1 MSLTGFNMEKKN
13 YQGKEVRLC
22 EDGKYRW
29 VYEMNMFRN
38 PTILFTV
45 AKVLG
50 GVILGMWLLG
60 LIIMLFEGDWD
71 AMLGMTK
78 VLGIVMGVMAVLTI
92 LGYLV
97 VCWMYHGKY
106 IVLFEMD
113 EKGIKHIQLP
123 RQFKRAQAMGLITA
137 LVGLAAKRPTTAG
150 AGLLAATKQ
159 ASTSEFQHVKK
170 VKAYPRR
177 HLIKVNETLNKNQVY
192 AEPEDFDFVLD
203 WIRTRCPKLK

>member
-1 MSLTGFNMEKKN
+1 MEKKD

-29 VYEMNMFRN
+29 LYEMNMFRN
-38 PTILFTV
+38 PTIILTV

-50 GVILGMWLLG
+50 GVLLG
-60 LIIMLFEGDWD
+60 LWLVFGLLLSAIEGNWD
-71 AMLGMTK
+71 GLLGMTR
-78 VLGIVMGVMAVLTI
+78 VLGIVMGVMAVLLVIAYLI
-92 LGYLV
+92 L
-97 VCWMYHGKY
+97 CWMYHGKY

-113 EKGIKHIQLP
+113 EKSIKHIQLP

-150 AGLLAATKQ
+150 AGLLSATRQ
-159 ASTSEFQHVKK
+159 ASTSDFKYVKK

-192 AEPEDFDFVLD
+192 AATEDFDFVLD
-203 WIRTRCPKLK
+203 WIRTRCINAKS

>member
-1 MSLTGFNMEKKN
+1 MEKKN
-13 YQGKEVRLC
+13 YQGKEIRLC

-50 GVILGMWLLG
+50 GVILGLWLLG
-60 LIIMLFEGDWD
+60 LILMLFEGDWD

-78 VLGIVMGVMAVLTI
+78 VLCIVMGVMAVLTI

-113 EKGIKHIQLP
+113 EQGVKHIQLP
-123 RQFKRAQAMGLITA
+123 RQFKRAQAMGIITA
-137 LVGLAAKRPTTAG
+137 LVGLAVTESHSHYCRQRGKTRPAFCHILAG
-150 AGLLAATKQ
+150 
-159 ASTSEFQHVKK
+159 FCRYYCV
-170 VKAYPRR
+170 
-177 HLIKVNETLNKNQVY
+177 
-192 AEPEDFDFVLD
+192 
-203 WIRTRCPKLK
+203 

>member
-1 MSLTGFNMEKKN
+1 MEKKD
-13 YQGKEVRLC
+13 YQGKEIRLC

-50 GVILGMWLLG
+50 GVILGLWLLG
-60 LIIMLFEGDWD
+60 LILFLFEGNWD

-78 VLGIVMGVMAVLTI
+78 VLGIVMAVMGVLTI

>member
-1 MSLTGFNMEKKN
+1 MEKKN
-13 YQGKEVRLC
+13 YQGKEIRLC

-50 GVILGMWLLG
+50 GVILGLWLFG
-60 LIIMLFEGDWD
+60 LILMLFEGDWD

-113 EKGIKHIQLP
+113 EKSVKHIQLP

-159 ASTSEFQHVKK
+159 ASTSEFQHVRK

-177 HLIKVNETLNKNQVY
+177 HLIKVNQPLSKNQVY
-192 AEPEDFDFVLD
+192 VEAEDFDFVLD

>member
-1 MSLTGFNMEKKN
+1 MEKKD

-29 VYEMNMFRN
+29 LYEMNMFRN
-38 PTILFTV
+38 PTIILTV

-50 GVILGMWLLG
+50 GVLLG
-60 LIIMLFEGDWD
+60 LWLVFGLLLSAIEGNWD
-71 AMLGMTK
+71 GLLGMTR
-78 VLGIVMGVMAVLTI
+78 VLGIVMGVMAVLLVIAYLI
-92 LGYLV
+92 L
-97 VCWMYHGKY
+97 CWMYHGKY

-113 EKGIKHIQLP
+113 EKSIKHIQLP

-150 AGLLAATKQ
+150 AGLLSATRQ
-159 ASTSEFQHVKK
+159 ASTSDFKYVKK

-177 HLIKVNETLNKNQVY
+177 HLVKVNETLNKNQVY
-192 AEPEDFDFVLD
+192 AATEDFDFVLD
-203 WIRTRCPKLK
+203 WIRTRCINAKS

>member
-1 MSLTGFNMEKKN
+1 MEKKD

-29 VYEMNMFRN
+29 LYEMNMFRN
-38 PTILFTV
+38 PTIILTV

-50 GVILGMWLLG
+50 GVLLG
-60 LIIMLFEGDWD
+60 LWLVIGLLLSAIEGNWD
-71 AMLGMTK
+71 GLLGMTR
-78 VLGIVMGVMAVLTI
+78 VLGIVMGVMAVLLVIAYLI
-92 LGYLV
+92 L
-97 VCWMYHGKY
+97 CWMYHGKY

-113 EKGIKHIQLP
+113 EKSIKHIQLP

-150 AGLLAATKQ
+150 AGLLSATRQ
-159 ASTSEFQHVKK
+159 ASTSDFKYVKK

-192 AEPEDFDFVLD
+192 AATEDFDFVLD
-203 WIRTRCPKLK
+203 WIRTRCINAKS

>member
-1 MSLTGFNMEKKN
+1 MEKKD

-29 VYEMNMFRN
+29 LYEMNMFRN
-38 PTILFTV
+38 PTIILTV

-50 GVILGMWLLG
+50 GVLLG
-60 LIIMLFEGDWD
+60 LWLVFGLLLSAIEGDWD
-71 AMLGMTK
+71 GLLGMTR
-78 VLGIVMGVMAVLTI
+78 VLGIVMGVMAVLLVIAYLI
-92 LGYLV
+92 L
-97 VCWMYHGKY
+97 CWMYHGKY

-113 EKGIKHIQLP
+113 EKGVKHIQLP

-150 AGLLAATKQ
+150 AGLLSATRQ
-159 ASTSEFQHVKK
+159 ASTSDFKYVKK

-192 AEPEDFDFVLD
+192 AATEDFDFVLD
-203 WIRTRCPKLK
+203 WIRTRCINAKS

>member
-1 MSLTGFNMEKKN
+1 MEKKD

-29 VYEMNMFRN
+29 LYEMNMFRN
-38 PTILFTV
+38 PTIILTV

-50 GVILGMWLLG
+50 GVLLG
-60 LIIMLFEGDWD
+60 LWLVFGLLLSAIEGNWD
-71 AMLGMTK
+71 GLLGMTR
-78 VLGIVMGVMAVLTI
+78 VLGIVMVVMAVLLVIAYLI
-92 LGYLV
+92 L
-97 VCWMYHGKY
+97 CWMYHGKY

-113 EKGIKHIQLP
+113 EKSIKHIQLP

-150 AGLLAATKQ
+150 AGLLSATRQ
-159 ASTSEFQHVKK
+159 ASTSDFKYVKK

-192 AEPEDFDFVLD
+192 AATEDFDFVLD
-203 WIRTRCPKLK
+203 WIRTRCINAKS

>member
-1 MSLTGFNMEKKN
+1 MEKKD

-29 VYEMNMFRN
+29 LYEMNMFRN
-38 PTILFTV
+38 PTIILTV
-45 AKVLG
+45 AKVFG
-50 GVILGMWLLG
+50 GVLLG
-60 LIIMLFEGDWD
+60 LWLVFGLLLSAIEGNWD
-71 AMLGMTK
+71 GLLGMTR
-78 VLGIVMGVMAVLTI
+78 VLGIVMGVMAMLLVIAYLI
-92 LGYLV
+92 L
-97 VCWMYHGKY
+97 CWMYHGKY

-113 EKGIKHIQLP
+113 EKSIKHIQLP

-150 AGLLAATKQ
+150 AGLLSATRQ
-159 ASTSEFQHVKK
+159 ASTSDFKYVKK

-192 AEPEDFDFVLD
+192 AATEDFDFVLD
-203 WIRTRCPKLK
+203 WICTRCINAKS

>member
-1 MSLTGFNMEKKN
+1 MEKKD

-29 VYEMNMFRN
+29 LYEMNMFRN

-50 GVILGMWLLG
+50 GVILGLWLVFG
-60 LIIMLFEGDWD
+60 LLLSAIEGNWD
-71 AMLGMTK
+71 GLLGMTR
-78 VLGIVMGVMAVLTI
+78 VLGIVMGVMAVLLVIAYLI
-92 LGYLV
+92 L
-97 VCWMYHGKY
+97 CWMYHGKY

-113 EKGIKHIQLP
+113 EKSIKHIQLP

-150 AGLLAATKQ
+150 AGLLSATRQ
-159 ASTSEFQHVKK
+159 ASTSDFKYVKK

-192 AEPEDFDFVLD
+192 AATEDFDFVLD
-203 WIRTRCPKLK
+203 WIRTRCINAKS

>member
-1 MSLTGFNMEKKN
+1 MEKKD

-29 VYEMNMFRN
+29 LYEMNMFRN
-38 PTILFTV
+38 PTIILTV

-50 GVILGMWLLG
+50 GVLLG
-60 LIIMLFEGDWD
+60 LWLVFGLLLSAIEGNWD
-71 AMLGMTK
+71 GLLGMTR
-78 VLGIVMGVMAVLTI
+78 VLGIVMGVMAVLLVIAYLI
-92 LGYLV
+92 L
-97 VCWMYHGKY
+97 CWMYHGKY

-113 EKGIKHIQLP
+113 EKSIKHIQLP

-150 AGLLAATKQ
+150 AGLLSATRQ
-159 ASTSEFQHVKK
+159 ASTSDFKYVKK

-177 HLIKVNETLNKNQVY
+177 HLIKFNETLNKNQVY
-192 AEPEDFDFVLD
+192 AATEDFDFVLD
-203 WIRTRCPKLK
+203 WIRTRCINAKS

>member
-1 MSLTGFNMEKKN
+1 MEKKD

-29 VYEMNMFRN
+29 LYEMNMFRN
-38 PTILFTV
+38 PTIILTV

-50 GVILGMWLLG
+50 GVLLG
-60 LIIMLFEGDWD
+60 LWLVFGLLLSAIEGNWD
-71 AMLGMTK
+71 GLLGMTR
-78 VLGIVMGVMAVLTI
+78 VLGIVMVVMAVLLVIAYLI
-92 LGYLV
+92 L
-97 VCWMYHGKY
+97 CWMYHGKY

-113 EKGIKHIQLP
+113 EKSIKHIQLP

-150 AGLLAATKQ
+150 AGLLSATRQ
-159 ASTSEFQHVKK
+159 ASISDFKYVKK

-192 AEPEDFDFVLD
+192 AATEDFDFVLD
-203 WIRTRCPKLK
+203 WIRTRCINAKS

>member
-1 MSLTGFNMEKKN
+1 MEKKD

-29 VYEMNMFRN
+29 LYEMNMFRN
-38 PTILFTV
+38 PTIILTV

-50 GVILGMWLLG
+50 GVLLG
-60 LIIMLFEGDWD
+60 LWLVFGLLLSAIEGNWD
-71 AMLGMTK
+71 GLLGMTR
-78 VLGIVMGVMAVLTI
+78 VLGIVMGVMAVLLVIAYLI
-92 LGYLV
+92 L
-97 VCWMYHGKY
+97 CWMYHGKY

-113 EKGIKHIQLP
+113 EKSIKHIQLP

-150 AGLLAATKQ
+150 AGLLSATRQ
-159 ASTSEFQHVKK
+159 ASTSDFKYVKK

-192 AEPEDFDFVLD
+192 AATEDFDFVLD
-203 WIRTRCPKLK
+203 WIRTRCINAMS

>member
-1 MSLTGFNMEKKN
+1 MEKKD

-29 VYEMNMFRN
+29 LYEMNMFRN
-38 PTILFTV
+38 PTIILTV

-50 GVILGMWLLG
+50 GVLLG
-60 LIIMLFEGDWD
+60 LWLVFGLLLSAIEGNWD
-71 AMLGMTK
+71 GLLGMTR
-78 VLGIVMGVMAVLTI
+78 VLGIVMGVMAMLLVIAYLI
-92 LGYLV
+92 L
-97 VCWMYHGKY
+97 CWMYHGKY

-113 EKGIKHIQLP
+113 EKSIKHIQLP

-150 AGLLAATKQ
+150 AGLLSATRQ
-159 ASTSEFQHVKK
+159 ASTSDFKYVKK

-192 AEPEDFDFVLD
+192 AATEDFDFVLD
-203 WIRTRCPKLK
+203 WIRTRCINAKS

>member
-1 MSLTGFNMEKKN
+1 MEKKD

-29 VYEMNMFRN
+29 LYEMNMFRN
-38 PTILFTV
+38 PTIILTV

-50 GVILGMWLLG
+50 GVLLG
-60 LIIMLFEGDWD
+60 LWLVFGLLLSAIEGNWD
-71 AMLGMTK
+71 GLLGMTR
-78 VLGIVMGVMAVLTI
+78 VLGIVMGVMAVLLVIAYLI
-92 LGYLV
+92 L
-97 VCWMYHGKY
+97 CWMYHGKY

-113 EKGIKHIQLP
+113 EKSIKHIQLP

-150 AGLLAATKQ
+150 AGLLSATIQ
-159 ASTSEFQHVKK
+159 ASTSDFKYVKK

-192 AEPEDFDFVLD
+192 AATEDFDFVLD
-203 WIRTRCPKLK
+203 WIRTRCINAKS

>member
-1 MSLTGFNMEKKN
+1 MEKKD

-29 VYEMNMFRN
+29 LYEMNMFRN
-38 PTILFTV
+38 PTIILTV

-50 GVILGMWLLG
+50 GVLLG
-60 LIIMLFEGDWD
+60 LWLVFGLLLSAIEGNWD
-71 AMLGMTK
+71 GLLGMTR
-78 VLGIVMGVMAVLTI
+78 VLGIVMGVMAVLLVIAYLI
-92 LGYLV
+92 L
-97 VCWMYHGKY
+97 CWMYHGKY

-113 EKGIKHIQLP
+113 EKSIKHIQLP

-150 AGLLAATKQ
+150 AGLLSATRQ
-159 ASTSEFQHVKK
+159 ASTSDFKYVKK
-170 VKAYPRR
+170 VKAYPHR

-192 AEPEDFDFVLD
+192 AATEDFDFVLD
-203 WIRTRCPKLK
+203 WIRTRCINAKS